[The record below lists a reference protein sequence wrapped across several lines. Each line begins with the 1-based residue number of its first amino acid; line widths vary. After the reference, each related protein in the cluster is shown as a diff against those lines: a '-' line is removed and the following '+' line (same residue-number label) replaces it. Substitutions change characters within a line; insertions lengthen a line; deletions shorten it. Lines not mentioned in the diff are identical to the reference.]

1 MKLYHHQET
10 PQRLILI
17 KLMMKLLHQGKLPN
31 LIQSKNKNFSK
42 LHHFKHQTQLMKSH
56 LMSNL
61 LLSQNKHKKPYNQS
75 LQKHL
80 KCLKLKKKKRSKKHN
95 NHNKLS
101 PLSHHTHKI
110 ENLKALIKER
120 NRINKEQCHNLFLTS
135 GEISS
140 LECLMDF

>member
-1 MKLYHHQET
+1 MKPYPHQET

-61 LLSQNKHKKPYNQS
+61 LLSQNKHKKPYQQS

-80 KCLKLKKKKRSKKHN
+80 RYLKLKKKKRSKKHN
-95 NHNKLS
+95 KLNL
-101 PLSHHTHKI
+101 LSHHTHKI
-110 ENLKALIKER
+110 ENLKVLIKER
-120 NRINKEQCHNLFLTS
+120 NKINKEQCHNLFLTS